1 MTGKRGRPSAA
12 EAIARDERVVDVVI
26 ALLTAEGFEALTFDR
41 VAAEAHVAKRTLYGV
56 FGDREGL
63 VRAAIRRQH
72 PYLADAGEGSEDLRS
87 ACRAILVQLLGDE
100 AIGIQRAII
109 GAAAQHP
116 SLAAEFYDDGPRRA
130 QGFLAAHLAKDA
142 EVSPELLFT
151 ALLGE
156 PHRRRLLGIA
166 GAPTAEEIDVQVDG
180 VMRVLGLHVLADGP
194 KGRESSSS

>member
-12 EAIARDERVVDVVI
+12 EAIARDERVIDVVI

-72 PYLADAGEGSEDLRS
+72 PYLADAGEGTEDLRS
-87 ACRAILVQLLGDE
+87 ACRAVLVQLLGDE

-130 QGFLAAHLAKDA
+130 QGFLAAHLPSDA
-142 EVSPELLFT
+142 AVSPELLFAT
-151 ALLGE
+151 LLGE
-156 PHRRRLLGIA
+156 PHRRRLLGLA
-166 GAPTAEEIDVQVDG
+166 GAPTAAQVDVQVDG
-180 VMRVLGLHVLADGP
+180 VLRVLGLQAFADDP
-194 KGRESSSS
+194 AGRESSSS

>member
-12 EAIARDERVVDVVI
+12 EASARDERVVDVVI

-72 PYLADAGEGSEDLRS
+72 PYLADAGDGVADLRS
-87 ACRAILVQLLGDE
+87 ACRAILVQLLADE
-100 AIGIQRAII
+100 AVGIHRAII
-109 GAAAQHP
+109 AAAARHP

-130 QGFLAAHLAKDA
+130 QDFLAAHLPTNA
-142 EVSPELLFT
+142 EVSPEILFA

-156 PHRRRLLGIA
+156 PHRRRLLGLVDT
-166 GAPTAEEIDVQVDG
+166 PTSAEIDAQVDD
-180 VMRVLGLHVLADGP
+180 VLRLLGLHAP
-194 KGRESSSS
+194 THESAGRESSSS